1 MDDET
6 LRKKIS
12 LIRWVA
18 IIALIASFVSYLFP
32 YFSAAAF
39 GVGVQISGINMIS
52 LAFGALPGTS
62 FGDTLSI
69 LLYIA
74 PLVFGVVAGIALWAY
89 YYRAC
94 AVFSFL
100 AGGAPC
106 CCPCYSPHLLC
117 ISLLFCPTR
126 SFIHAVWLWLVAWD
140 VRNFHLC
147 WGSALDFTAV
157 VTKGE
162 IF

>member
-100 AGGAPC
+100 AGGSVLLSMLFSPSTLHQPPILSNSIFYPC
-106 CCPCYSPHLLC
+106 
-117 ISLLFCPTR
+117 SLALAGGLGCSEFSSVLGQR
-126 SFIHAVWLWLVAWD
+126 SG
-140 VRNFHLC
+140 FH
-147 WGSALDFTAV
+147 GS
-157 VTKGE
+157 GNQG
-162 IF
+162 

>member
-100 AGGAPC
+100 AGGLRVAVHVILPI
-106 CCPCYSPHLLC
+106 YSASASYSVQLDLLSMQFGFGWWLGMFGIFIC
-117 ISLLFCPTR
+117 AGAALWISR
-126 SFIHAVWLWLVAWD
+126 QW
-140 VRNFHLC
+140 
-147 WGSALDFTAV
+147 
-157 VTKGE
+157 
-162 IF
+162 